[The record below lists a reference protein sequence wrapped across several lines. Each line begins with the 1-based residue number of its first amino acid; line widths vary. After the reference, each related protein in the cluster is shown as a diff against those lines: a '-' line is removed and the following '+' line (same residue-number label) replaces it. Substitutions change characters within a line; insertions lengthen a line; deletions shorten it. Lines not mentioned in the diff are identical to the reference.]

1 MPGWSQYATF
11 VNDDETKH
19 VAKSTMFEVAVV
31 LAFVMMVKFVQGE
44 KAPPLANLALFFPLL
59 TVVIFL
65 LHGWGID
72 ACATVG
78 GVIKG
83 QLFSR
88 LFTMLT

>member
-1 MPGWSQYATF
+1 MPGWSQYATY

-19 VAKSTMFEVAVV
+19 VAKNTMFEVAVV
-31 LAFVMMVKFVQGE
+31 LAIIMVVKFVQGE
-44 KAPPLANLALFFPLL
+44 KAPPLSHLMLFFPVL
-59 TVVIFL
+59 TVLIFM

-72 ACATVG
+72 ACGTVG

-88 LFTMLT
+88 IFTMLT